1 MDSAN
6 ASQSALDVLRTV
18 EFKLGLKGYNVDE
31 VDEFLERAAVE
42 AEHLKDQLRQQQLQL
57 RQAAERIN
65 QLEAERRAA
74 PVNALPPPAPEPV
87 AAPVAAPVP
96 AAVSSLGTGAGAE
109 QVTRMIGLAQQF
121 VDQTQH
127 AAEARARELT
137 VAAQDKARE
146 IVADAQN
153 RAQDE
158 VTRLNGLKQRLS
170 EDVERLARQVDTERS
185 RLRSQL
191 TEFLRWVEET
201 LQSPATSNAPSALER
216 PIEAPLREIAPLAPE
231 PLAAAPFI
239 QPVPSA
245 PVAPSATMPP
255 PAPARSAPAPMGQVL
270 SFDSDDR
277 T

>member
-6 ASQSALDVLRTV
+6 SSQSALDVLHTV

-42 AEHLKDQLRQQQLQL
+42 ADHLKDQLRQQQLQL

-65 QLEAERRAA
+65 QLEAERRSVAA
-74 PVNALPPPAPEPV
+74 IPPAPA
-87 AAPVAAPVP
+87 AAPAVAQPAPAT
-96 AAVSSLGTGAGAE
+96 AASAPMALGAE
-109 QVTRMIGLAQQF
+109 QITRMIGLAQQF
-121 VDQTQH
+121 VDQTQQQ
-127 AAEARARELT
+127 AEARARELT

-170 EDVERLARQVDTERS
+170 EDVDRLVRQVDAERS

-191 TEFLRWVEET
+191 TEFLRWVEEN
-201 LQSPATSNAPSALER
+201 LQSPLSSNAPVVDRIVEPA
-216 PIEAPLREIAPLAPE
+216 LRENAPAAASMAAPVTHIAPP
-231 PLAAAPFI
+231 
-239 QPVPSA
+239 PSA
-245 PVAPSATMPP
+245 PSAPSSVAPP
-255 PAPARSAPAPMGQVL
+255 PAPARNAPSAMGQIL
-270 SFDSDDR
+270 NFDSDER
-277 T
+277 S